1 MCEFEQ
7 PTPTHLLSSLR
18 QGGLVHL
25 QYRSNEEFV
34 ESLSFNRPLLS
45 SEGIEPADPDFL
57 PLPSQSPPILHRM
70 PRQTPNIIQ
79 RLNLRNNS
87 ISGALPALVGLLHL
101 EDVSLSRNGFS
112 GSIPSEYAELPTLTK
127 LEL

>member
-57 PLPSQSPPILHRM
+57 PLPSPTLYISARRCRCLVSQ
-70 PRQTPNIIQ
+70 
-79 RLNLRNNS
+79 LNLRNNS
-87 ISGALPALVGLLHL
+87 ISGAVPALVGLLHL